1 MDWIVWLFLIILA
14 VCIFLIA
21 VTLLSLPKL
30 GDERANFIKTKAQS
44 YAFGVVIVLLI
55 LEVVESIYLTIWSES
70 SYSGLN
76 PLTFLVSISVIYL
89 ISLLLF
95 KKKYDA

>member
-30 GDERANFIKTKAQS
+30 GDERSNFIKTKAQS
-44 YAFGVVIVLLI
+44 YAFGVVIILLI
-55 LEVVESIYLTIWSES
+55 LEVLESIYLTIWSES

>member
-55 LEVVESIYLTIWSES
+55 LEVLESIYLTIWSES